1 MKREASNPF
10 YFYSERR
17 LVELTGEKARNL
29 TELLYVLRFI
39 DGAVVFYHTHHAFLD
54 YHDITPDFRSDF
66 ALWVR
71 DEIRNQMLA
80 EKLAGVDPM
89 DYTSIRELREA
100 TLDVLEEHIEEYG
113 DKRQARRGNEFFF
126 RRSKSFVLPTGRV
139 AKTLEEFCKHLRK
152 ISLRSLFYH
161 FFEARLRHERRTND
175 FSIWLADSLGLD
187 LLATKIDKIDP
198 YVLTLDQLRRRVIS
212 LIESEVAGGSR

>member
-1 MKREASNPF
+1 MLSEASNPF

-39 DGAVVFYHTHHAFLD
+39 DGATIFYHTHHAFLD

-66 ALWVR
+66 AIWVR
-71 DEIRNQMLA
+71 DEIRHQMLA

-89 DYTSIRELREA
+89 EYSSIRELREA
-100 TLDVLEEHIEEYG
+100 ILTILEEHIEEHG
-113 DKRQARRGNEFFF
+113 DRRQARPGNEFFF

-139 AKTLEEFCKHLRK
+139 AKNLEEFCTHLKR

-161 FFEARLRHERRTND
+161 LFEARLRLERRTND
-175 FSIWLADSLGLD
+175 FSIWLADSVGLD
-187 LLATKIDKIDP
+187 SLAGKIDKLDP
-198 YVLTLDQLRRRVIS
+198 YVLTLDQLRRRMVG
-212 LIESEVAGGSR
+212 LVESELTGGSR